1 MKMNFA
7 FKTNSF
13 SLLVNSELSVL
24 LQKTDRTADKIALVI
39 QTKFCQY
46 SIDIDDTTKLQVLLP
61 ALHAEIQTILAS
73 YNLQLVT
80 KKFSI
85 QDNTCYLDFTTM
97 EVKDSCTHKASQKT
111 LTNSV

>member
-24 LQKTDRTADKIALVI
+24 LQKTDKIALVI
-39 QTKFCQY
+39 QTRFCQY
-46 SIDIDDTTKLQVLLP
+46 SIDIDDTAKLQVLLP

-97 EVKDSCTHKASQKT
+97 EVEDSCTHKVSQKT